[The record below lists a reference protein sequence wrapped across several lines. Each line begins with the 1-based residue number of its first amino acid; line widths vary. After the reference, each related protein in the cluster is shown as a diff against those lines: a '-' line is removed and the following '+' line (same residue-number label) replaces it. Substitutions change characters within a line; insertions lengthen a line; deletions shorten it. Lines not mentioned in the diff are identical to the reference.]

1 MGIDIVEA
9 DTEELEKWNDHV
21 EKSPDTSAFH
31 RIEALRTQAAHSG
44 TELHPLVGYKGQ
56 EPTGVFPVFERTK
69 GPLTVAFSP
78 PPPLWIQC
86 LGPALLNTNGLKQR
100 KRERRTTRF
109 VEGCIEWVDE
119 NVGAD
124 LLRVTTDGNYDDLR
138 PFKWN
143 DADVS
148 PAYTYVVDLSPELDD
163 LIMEFSSDAR
173 KNIRNA
179 EEIDHTVAVGDRDDA
194 LRIIE
199 EVRQR
204 YDNQGKSFN
213 MPSEFIGDLY
223 DALPDG
229 RLRPYVCRAD
239 GEYLGGVLA
248 VEDDDRIYRWQG
260 GTKPDIDIDL
270 AVNDVLD
277 WGIMTDAKERD
288 IGEYDLVGADDRRI
302 ASYKAKFA
310 PSLETFY
317 NVERGSWSVKALVD
331 IYGRARTKGLL

>member
-9 DTEELEKWNDHV
+9 DGEELETWNDHV
-21 EKSPDTSAFH
+21 EQSTDASVFH
-31 RIEALRTQAAHSG
+31 RIEALRTQADHSE
-44 TELHPLVGYKGQ
+44 TELHALVGYKGQ
-56 EPTGVFPVFERTK
+56 EP
-69 GPLTVAFSP
+69 
-78 PPPLWIQC
+78 PLWIQH
-86 LGPALLNTNGLKQR
+86 LGPALLNTDGLKQR
-100 KRERRTTRF
+100 KQERRTARF
-109 VEGCIEWVDE
+109 IEGCLEWVGE
-119 NVGAD
+119 NVGAS
-124 LLRVTTDGNYDDLR
+124 LLRVTTAGSYDDLR

-143 DADVS
+143 GADVS
-148 PAYTYVVDLSPELDD
+148 PAYTYVVDLSPDLDD
-163 LIMEFSSDAR
+163 LIMQFSSDAR

-179 EEIDHTVAVGDRDDA
+179 EAIDHTVTVGDEDDA
-194 LRIIE
+194 VRIIE

-204 YDNQGKSFN
+204 YRAQDKSFN
-213 MPSEFIGDLY
+213 MPTGFVRDLY
-223 DALPDG
+223 DTLPEG
-229 RLRPYVCRAD
+229 RIRPYICRAD

-277 WGIMTDAKERD
+277 WEIMTDATERD

-317 NVERGSWSVKALVD
+317 NVERGSWSVRTLAD
-331 IYGRARTKGLL
+331 IYSRARTKRLL